1 MEVLCSS
8 VFKFWLVKRYSN
20 DTSSHFNIRTD
31 LLHPVELNHDSRKAE
46 VWEKHS
52 ILVTVSQGQRRE
64 SEFEVYLEETGDRIE
79 TCLGLL
85 QPRIMKQ
92 GQ

>member
-1 MEVLCSS
+1 M
-8 VFKFWLVKRYSN
+8 
-20 DTSSHFNIRTD
+20 RTVSFD
-31 LLHPVELNHDSRKAE
+31 HTASLSILLLQGRDDSRKAE

-52 ILVTVSQGQRRE
+52 ILVTVSQGERRD
-64 SEFEVYLEETGDRIE
+64 SEFNVYLEETGDRIE